1 MVLLSWH
8 HPGGFPSRGPFLART
23 RGEETPSRD
32 QVVRRALEL
41 YMDEAGDHSKKML
54 AEAGIYVPGQINGL
68 SNVKGFSPAQ
78 WVLGKSVAN
87 NFSLTGEV
95 FNPAAPDD
103 DEVGSFVAV
112 QQRRLR
118 AQMAFLKADTDLKLR
133 KATNKNYREYGHPPV
148 QLGQRGYYF

>member
-1 MVLLSWH
+1 
-8 HPGGFPSRGPFLART
+8 
-23 RGEETPSRD
+23 
-32 QVVRRALEL
+32 
-41 YMDEAGDHSKKML
+41 MDEAGDHSKKML